1 MDGDG
6 EKKEE
11 EVKEKGGEERRGER
25 GGEVGEEEEE
35 MEEDEID
42 LRSHGP
48 AGGLVVMEILELP
61 LPAKTVG
68 QWTIRKGV
76 TTLTNYT

>member
-1 MDGDG
+1 MNGEG

-11 EVKEKGGEERRGER
+11 EVNEEGRKEREEAGEE
-25 GGEVGEEEEE
+25 EEEEE

-61 LPAKTVG
+61 SPAKTVG
-68 QWTIRKGV
+68 QWTVRKGA
-76 TTLTNYT
+76 